1 MKIKWKKGLF
11 SSKYELF
18 FQDQK
23 VGELKEGIFSRTSIG
38 KLNKSKLK
46 FQKMGFF
53 SSETEI
59 TDLVLNK
66 SIGKIKFN
74 IWGNKAE
81 LKVEDKK
88 FGWKY
93 DNFWS
98 TRWSISENG
107 QPIINYKSSTLSG
120 EIESTL
126 NNDLLLLTGLFVYNH
141 YVRIMIAVAA
151 SVAVVATS
159 N

>member
-1 MKIKWKKGLF
+1 MYLNEHNMKIKWKKGLF

-38 KLNKSKLK
+38 KLNKSKFK

-81 LKVEDKK
+81 LKVKTKNSDGNMII
-88 FGWKY
+88 FGAHGGVSLKMV
-93 DNFWS
+93 N
-98 TRWSISENG
+98 
-107 QPIINYKSSTLSG
+107 Q
-120 EIESTL
+120 
-126 NNDLLLLTGLFVYNH
+126 
-141 YVRIMIAVAA
+141 
-151 SVAVVATS
+151 
-159 N
+159 